1 MIQSLVP
8 CNHSLVIGNSSDVL
22 NLEIGTKVLGDVRRV
37 TLAEDHD
44 LLLDVFDLILGF
56 FEINNFNSNNL
67 NHVISDSYSPI
78 CLFHLL
84 GSVIDSLEDLPEGSL
99 ANPLLLGEHYLG
111 IHFLN

>member
-22 NLEIGTKVLGDVRRV
+22 NLEIGTKVLGDVRGV

-78 CLFHLL
+78 SLFHLL